1 MSPDFAVRAWK
12 DPHFRDGLSED
23 ARAALPDHPA
33 GSMEG
38 ADAALGNL
46 SARGG
51 EASITGGFCWDQA
64 TKMLSVAGC
73 DHTLWHGSCW
83 ASTIGC
89 CPPAS

>member
-46 SARGG
+46 SAFE
-51 EASITGGFCWDQA
+51 EARHRSPA
-64 TKMLSVAGC
+64 VL
-73 DHTLWHGSCW
+73 LGSSNQDAERCRV
-83 ASTIGC
+83 
-89 CPPAS
+89 